1 MDNYY
6 LQFCYYEEKIN
17 QADPPFSHDEQGYFR
32 VQIYSHYFKDNYYDE
47 SEKSFLNIS
56 ENIDNE
62 E

>member
-1 MDNYY
+1 M
-6 LQFCYYEEKIN
+6 LLWGKIN

-56 ENIDNE
+56 DNIDNE